1 MNDDFLAWQSAH
13 CQKVEAFLDAL
24 FVAEKSASPKLN
36 EAMRYALLGGGKRV
50 RALLAFAVAELK
62 DLPLEIPLIIGAAVE
77 CIHAYSLIHDDL
89 PAMDNDDLRRGKPT
103 CHIAFG
109 EALALLA
116 GDALQTKAFEILSTP
131 HPAFSAADQN
141 ALIWMLARASGDS
154 GMAGGQAIDLLSVG
168 KRLTQV
174 ELEAMHR
181 LKTGALIAASIDM
194 TALCLNATREEVEAL
209 SNFAKHVGLLFQVV
223 DDILDCTQD
232 SETLG
237 KTAGKDIADHKPTYV
252 QLLGLTNARDYAGAI
267 YKNALSA
274 IQPFGQ
280 SAQHLR
286 HLTDFLCHRA
296 F

>member
-1 MNDDFLAWQSAH
+1 MADDFESWQRTH
-13 CQKVEAFLDAL
+13 CAKVEAFLTAL
-24 FVAEKSASPKLN
+24 FEKEKNACPKLAD
-36 EAMRYALLGGGKRV
+36 AMRYALLGGGKRV

-62 DLPLEIPLIIGAAVE
+62 NAPPEIPLTIGAAIE

-89 PAMDNDDLRRGKPT
+89 PAMDNDELRRGKPT

-141 ALIWMLARASGDS
+141 ALIWLLARASGDM

-168 KRLTQV
+168 KNLTQV

-181 LKTGALIAASIDM
+181 LKTGALIAASVDM
-194 TALCLNATREEVEAL
+194 TALCLNATRAEIDAL
-209 SNFAKHVGLLFQVV
+209 AAFAKHVGLLFQVV
-223 DDILDCTQD
+223 DDILDCTQNT
-232 SETLG
+232 ETLG
-237 KTAGKDIADHKPTYV
+237 KTAGKDAADNKPTYV
-252 QLLGLTNARDYAGAI
+252 QLLGLANARDYAGSI
-267 YKNALSA
+267 YKNALTSLQIFGESA
-274 IQPFGQ
+274 
-280 SAQHLR
+280 HNLR
-286 HLTDFLCHRA
+286 RLTDFLCHRA

>member
-1 MNDDFLAWQSAH
+1 MAEDFLAWQSGH
-13 CQKVEAFLDAL
+13 CQRLESFLEQL
-24 FVAEKSASPKLN
+24 LNKEKNASSQLN

-50 RALLAFAVAELK
+50 RALLSFAVAELK
-62 DLPLEIPLIIGAAVE
+62 DLPLEIPLIIGAAIE

-89 PAMDNDDLRRGKPT
+89 PCMDNDDLRRGKPT
-103 CHIAFG
+103 CHIVFG
-109 EALALLA
+109 EALALLS

-168 KRLTQV
+168 KNLTQV
-174 ELEAMHR
+174 ELETMHR
-181 LKTGALIAASIDM
+181 LKTGALIVAAVDM
-194 TALCLNATREEVEAL
+194 TALCLNASSLEVQAL
-209 SNFAKHVGLLFQVV
+209 STFAKHVGLLFQVV
-223 DDILDCTQD
+223 DDILDCTQS
-232 SETLG
+232 SEILG
-237 KTAGKDIADHKPTYV
+237 KTAGKDAQDNKPTYV

-280 SAQHLR
+280 SAKNLR
-286 HLTDFLCHRA
+286 NLTDFLCHRA

>member
-1 MNDDFLAWQSAH
+1 MADDFESWQKSH
-13 CQKVEAFLDAL
+13 CAKVETFLTAI
-24 FVAEKSASPKLN
+24 FEKEKNACPQLAD
-36 EAMRYALLGGGKRV
+36 AMRYALLGGGKRV

-62 DLPLEIPLIIGAAVE
+62 NAPPEIPLTIGAAIE

-89 PAMDNDDLRRGKPT
+89 PAMDNDELRRGKPT

-131 HPAFSAADQN
+131 HPAFSAVDQN
-141 ALIWMLARASGDS
+141 ALIWLLARASGDM

-168 KRLTQV
+168 KNLTQV

-181 LKTGALIAASIDM
+181 LKTGALIAASVDM
-194 TALCLNATREEVEAL
+194 TALCLNATRAEIDAL
-209 SNFAKHVGLLFQVV
+209 AAFAKHVGLLFQVV
-223 DDILDCTQD
+223 DDILDCTQNT
-232 SETLG
+232 ETLG
-237 KTAGKDIADHKPTYV
+237 KTAGKDAADNKPTYV
-252 QLLGLTNARDYAGAI
+252 QLLGLANARDYAGSI

-274 IQPFGQ
+274 LQIFGE
-280 SAQHLR
+280 SAHNLHR
-286 HLTDFLCHRA
+286 LTDFLCHRA